1 MVISNS
7 EQAFNTV
14 QSISMSPGEKKKK
27 RIYLKQNQEN
37 RPYTTEL

>member
-14 QSISMSPGEKKKK
+14 QSISMSPGEKKK

>member
-14 QSISMSPGEKKKK
+14 QSISMSPGEKNIY
-27 RIYLKQNQEN
+27 IYLKQNQEN